1 MRKEGLQGFC
11 FEFAARSIAK
21 LWYAAP
27 VFAVGALIRGA
38 RGAMEAGSLH
48 DFVLNLQH
56 NPWQNHE
63 DAAPVFVVGWVGDS
77 HALVA
82 LRSASTGGC
91 GV

>member
-1 MRKEGLQGFC
+1 
-11 FEFAARSIAK
+11 
-21 LWYAAP
+21 
-27 VFAVGALIRGA
+27 
-38 RGAMEAGSLH
+38 MEAGSLH